1 MKKPTKTKKKPVKR
15 KPITIQI
22 YPPCPKP
29 KWIFVGARV
38 EVLGEGSGKAFRIV
52 AVEGNRAAVV
62 PAGQYRK
69 NHPGGCW
76 ESFMKIYRAGRFD
89 EDYAETH
96 EQLELPITKVTKS
109 K

>member
-1 MKKPTKTKKKPVKR
+1 MTKSKNGK
-15 KPITIQI
+15 TIIEI
-22 YPPCPKP
+22 YPACPKP

-38 EVLGEGSGKAFRIV
+38 EVLGEGMGTAFRIV

-69 NHPGGCW
+69 GHPGGCW
-76 ESFMKIYRAGRFD
+76 ESFTKIYRPGRFD

-96 EQLELPITKVTKS
+96 EQLELPSTKKS
-109 K
+109 PKKKAKK